1 VRCGQRW
8 HQAELLRA
16 VAQGEARVMRGTA
29 AEGVV
34 RAAAWL
40 NEFGGMARR
49 EQGVAKGAT

>member
-16 VAQGEARVMRGTA
+16 VAQGEARVMRGAA
-29 AEGVV
+29 AEGAVW
-34 RAAAWL
+34 AAAWL